1 MRAPV
6 RRLSVLV
13 DRVRQ
18 PVLRIALNPSYG
30 LKLWLEQVQ
39 VGLLSI
45 KANASANV
53 AGSGDVDFLQLS
65 SSNSASTAYARQII
79 LDSPATMKFANNA
92 EQAWV
97 PQGFYLNSTTG
108 TPRVDQ
114 ATVLQA
120 YQNHPETNLFVTAMV
135 QGDTNYDGQVN
146 MVDAILNLKVMAGGS
161 VNGEDVTP
169 RADVN
174 GDGSLGMPETLYIM
188 KELSN

>member
-1 MRAPV
+1 MGNDVVGKDFTLATGNTVGGTINLPEAISRAVPIV
-6 RRLSVLV
+6 VSLAADPAVPESRYWHTAVV
-13 DRVRQ
+13 V
-18 PVLRIALNPSYG
+18 PG
-30 LKLWLEQVQ
+30 
-39 VGLLSI
+39 
-45 KANASANV
+45 
-53 AGSGDVDFLQLS
+53 
-65 SSNSASTAYARQII
+65 NSASTAYSRQII
-79 LDSPATMKFANNA
+79 LDSPAPMKFANNA